1 MHRHVCVKRRPLD
14 CGPPCRGR
22 KTARHQRC
30 WCEMAARNS
39 FGGLGVSE
47 IPLKVPLRGTDF
59 GRAMQQLMQGEAN
72 ATNILAAANEL
83 QQRRDRLAGIETLS
97 EMTVDEALELMLAY
111 DRQLEDLQG
120 RLEVRLPECPTH
132 THLSLVRDVPC
143 DAPLHSCRAAGRSS
157 ARSSGGAPRGSTRRI
172 ASRKTSTSSVRAS
185 ASTSPP
191 GSATSAHARGKGGP
205 RLAG

>member
-1 MHRHVCVKRRPLD
+1 
-14 CGPPCRGR
+14 
-22 KTARHQRC
+22 
-30 WCEMAARNS
+30 MAARNS
-39 FGGLGVSE
+39 FDGLGVSE

-72 ATNILAAANEL
+72 AKNILAAANEL
-83 QQRRDRLAGIETLS
+83 QQRRDRLAGIETFS

-111 DRQLEDLQG
+111 DRQLGDLQG

-157 ARSSGGAPRGSTRRI
+157 ARSSGGAPRGSTR
-172 ASRKTSTSSVRAS
+172 APTQWAALPSR
-185 ASTSPP
+185 SP
-191 GSATSAHARGKGGP
+191 SGP
-205 RLAG
+205 S

>member
-1 MHRHVCVKRRPLD
+1 
-14 CGPPCRGR
+14 
-22 KTARHQRC
+22 
-30 WCEMAARNS
+30 MAARNS
-39 FGGLGVSE
+39 FDGLGVSE

-72 ATNILAAANEL
+72 ANNILAAANEL

-191 GSATSAHARGKGGP
+191 GSATSAHARGKGGR